1 MPRVQLLADAEYFSS
16 YATTLEKIEGVE
28 LVGQSPDILF
38 DAMFLSPDRKLS
50 SLSRLDAGS
59 ALIVSNTL
67 TVSATTA
74 KAALSEE
81 RTLVGMPVFPNYFD
95 RQSVVEFSM
104 PYGTTVDTA
113 PLVDFLKVLGKK
125 PEQIKDAIAGVFP
138 RTLAMIVNEAAFAVE
153 EQVATPSDI
162 DLAMMLGTNY
172 PTGPLAWC
180 DEIGAK
186 AIVAVLDAL
195 QREYDPARYR
205 VAPLLRRHAE
215 AGIKFITAAQSV
227 AA

>member
-1 MPRVQLLADAEYFSS
+1 MTRVQLLADTEYFSS
-16 YATTLEKIEGVE
+16 FATCFEKIEGIE

-38 DAMFLSPDRKLS
+38 DAMFLDRRRKLS

-74 KAALSEE
+74 KAALSED
-81 RTLVGMPVFPNYFD
+81 RTIFGMPVFPNYFD
-95 RQSVVEFSM
+95 RQSVVEYSV
-104 PYGTTVDTA
+104 PYGSSVETEKVT
-113 PLVDFLKVLGKK
+113 DFLTVLGKTG
-125 PEQIKDAIAGVFP
+125 EEVKDSIGGVFP
-138 RTLAMIVNEAAFAVE
+138 RTLAMIINEAAFAVE
-153 EQVATPSDI
+153 EGVATPADI
-162 DLAMMLGTNY
+162 DLAMRLGTNY
-172 PTGPLAWC
+172 PSGPLAWC

-186 AIVAVLDAL
+186 AVVAVLDAL
-195 QREYDPARYR
+195 QGEYDPTRYR

-215 AGIKFITAAQSV
+215 AGIRFIQPKAEV